1 MKKGILSND
10 YALSVFS
17 KIFTMV
23 VGLLS
28 SAFLTRYL
36 GVLNKGDYAF
46 VTQAVNVAVLVLNL
60 GMYQSYSYN
69 YRKQGDAI
77 FQQYISL
84 FGLQF
89 VVYSLIAAAIAA
101 LSGDLL
107 VCLIVFMTPIQIL
120 KVQMD
125 NIMLVQHVKLRLL
138 SNMLSSVLLMGSYA
152 VLYFFFES
160 ALLPVAA
167 VTVLIDLMIV
177 AIYFGRMK
185 ALPRWRGIDRRM
197 AKKIL
202 SFGFLPML
210 SALLVTLNY
219 SVDIFFLKKL
229 GDPVE
234 LSLYSVAAGI
244 MNYVWLVPDA
254 FKDIIFSRVAR
265 QKDKDANQSVAFS
278 VKMSLVFLVIVTIG
292 FVVVGRL
299 FISLMYGPDF
309 LGSYGVVLVLF
320 LGVFSMIFFKIFGIV
335 LMAEGRRVA
344 HFAILLVS
352 VILNVVLNAVL
363 IPLYGMYGAAW
374 ASVGSYNLCG
384 VLFLIYYARLKKIK
398 IRTILLVNKEDV
410 RMLKPSASRKN
421 TGK

>member
-1 MKKGILSND
+1 MKKSILSND

-60 GMYQSYSYN
+60 GMYQSYSFN

-89 VVYSLIAAAIAA
+89 AVYTLIAAAIAV

-107 VCLIVFMTPIQIL
+107 VCLIALMTPIQIM

-125 NIMLVQHVKLRLL
+125 NIMLVQHVKLRLV
-138 SNMLSSVLLMGSYA
+138 SNMLSSVLLMVCYA

-160 ALLPVAA
+160 ALIPVAA
-167 VTVLIDLMIV
+167 VTVFIDVMIV
-177 AIYFGRMK
+177 GIYFGKTK
-185 ALPRWRGIDRRM
+185 ALPRWQGIDWCM

-229 GDPVE
+229 GDSVE

-265 QKDKDANQSVAFS
+265 QKDQDANQSVAFS

-299 FISLMYGPDF
+299 FISLMYGSDF
-309 LGSYGVVLVLF
+309 LNSYGVVLVLF

-352 VILNVVLNAVL
+352 VILNVILNAIL
-363 IPLYGMYGAAW
+363 IPIYGMYGAAW

-384 VLFLIYYARLKKIK
+384 ILFLFYYARLKKIK

-410 RMLKPSASRKN
+410 RMLKPSAFRKN